1 MERAHCITHQ
11 RRRHRRHRGL
21 KLKLKNGRRCA
32 TAAALPVRLK
42 SIMTAL
48 TSLTHLANP
57 ANPANLAH
65 SANSAPTPDAP
76 IGVFD
81 SGVGGLSVLRH
92 IRALL
97 PHEHLIYFADSAFSP
112 YGNKSEAFVTERAL
126 DITRFLLERGA
137 KAIVVACNTA
147 TITSIKALRA
157 RYPNLP
163 IVGVEPGLKPA
174 AALSKNGKVG
184 VLATERTLAGDK
196 FLALRT
202 AISAASGAQFLLQGC
217 NGLADQIELG
227 ELDSAATTLL
237 LERYIHPL
245 LSEGIDTLVLGCTH
259 YPFVQPEIE
268 RIIARHGARPVTVDR
283 TGAAVARQLARLL
296 AAAGELRQ
304 HPPSQPGLHDE
315 PRLEGYAS
323 ANPALLKNA
332 FSTLL
337 GLHPRIEQIA
347 IPDVS
352 KNIS

>member
-1 MERAHCITHQ
+1 
-11 RRRHRRHRGL
+11 
-21 KLKLKNGRRCA
+21 
-32 TAAALPVRLK
+32 
-42 SIMTAL
+42 MTAL